1 MPLCDYMSGSNE
13 FHVLGKK
20 GLNLSSQLFNQE
32 VKKSDLS
39 DPALINIF
47 DAYNKNRDEKL
58 DSDELSVLFNDI
70 KNALKTANGGNQDKI
85 LDPAEIQKL
94 LKSKNL
100 DKKLSI
106 GDVLNFLDALEVKNK
121 ANNLNGL
128 SCNDKTKSEISSI
141 QTQNVAD
148 VLSKYAS
155 IHGESILQTMAN
167 DRWSRGSTRETFM
180 KTVKDKLVENAKL
193 MGIDTKDFETKF
205 DKELKTIDMTLLST
219 YDTKKLDTL
228 VNNLVKQIQ
237 SKKSHYQ
244 KNRNGIVTM
253 MADPK
258 ECWNKKDDKYELM
271 NLIYQDAVTYT
282 PEKMLKSIKKDTD
295 NPKIKQM
302 ISKLQNSKYLEYYP
316 IYVASIIAQE
326 SQFRTNDSAIFTQN
340 GQGIM
345 QLTKNRISDI
355 YNNPFL
361 YDDDYTDELV
371 ESFELEEELYSA
383 VRDDRSNVE
392 LNLFVGN
399 IALGGIMHTALRR
412 MKNGSIPP
420 SINMNS
426 PEAFMQF
433 VAMSY
438 NGNDAA
444 KKDPKF
450 NNKMSQVR
458 YIYGRDVIQRFKKYT
473 PSDIQVNRYFEYN
486 PDKKDFVN
494 H

>member
-1 MPLCDYMSGSNE
+1 MSGSNE

-20 GLNLSSQLFNQE
+20 GLNLSSELFKQE
-32 VKKSDLS
+32 VKKGDLS

-47 DAYNKNRDEKL
+47 NAYNKNGDEKL
-58 DSDELSVLFNDI
+58 DNDELSVLFNDI
-70 KNALKTANGGNQDKI
+70 KNAMKPAEGGNKDKI
-85 LDPAEIQKL
+85 LDPVEIQNL

-121 ANNLNGL
+121 ANNLNDL
-128 SCNDKTKSEISSI
+128 SCNDKTKSEIKSI

-148 VLSKYAS
+148 VISKYAS

-180 KTVKDKLVENAKL
+180 NIVKDKLVENAKL

-205 DKELKTIDMTLLST
+205 DKELKAIDMTLLLA

-237 SKKSHYQ
+237 SKKSNYQ

-253 MADPK
+253 MTDPAL
-258 ECWNKKDDKYELM
+258 CRTSGDKYEIT
-271 NLIYQDAVTYT
+271 NLIYQDAVTYS
-282 PEKMLKSIKKDTD
+282 PEKMLKSLNKNTD
-295 NPKIKQM
+295 SPKIKQM
-302 ISKLQNSKYLEYYP
+302 ISKLQKSKYFEYYP

-326 SQFRTNDSAIFTQN
+326 SQFRTNDKEIFTQN
-340 GQGIM
+340 GQGMM
-345 QLTKNRISDI
+345 QLTKNRVGDI

-383 VRDDRSNVE
+383 IKDDRDNVE

-399 IALGGIMHTALRR
+399 IAIGGIMHTALRR
-412 MKNGSIPP
+412 MKNGSIPS

-438 NGNDAA
+438 NGNDAP
-444 KKDPKF
+444 KKDPKY

-458 YIYGRDVIQRFKKYT
+458 YVYGRDVIQRFKKYT